1 MSSVSQWLRMK
12 RALSESDGFEPSSM
26 LCVPIFNGTNDDV
39 IGVAQLIN
47 KVRCRSSFGLQAKSK
62 FDPTFQI
69 VEVVIVFS
77 VCGIDT
83 MPKTMIIKPV

>member
-47 KVRCRSSFGLQAKSK
+47 KVSGL
-62 FDPTFQI
+62 
-69 VEVVIVFS
+69 
-77 VCGIDT
+77 
-83 MPKTMIIKPV
+83 

>member
-1 MSSVSQWLRMK
+1 MK

-47 KVRCRSSFGLQAKSK
+47 KVGGKSSIVMKSK
-62 FDPTFQI
+62 SKSDPSI
-69 VEVVIVFS
+69 PDCESYGS
-77 VCGIDT
+77 VLLCAGLT
-83 MPKTMIIKPV
+83 HCPQK